1 MYIQKQFSIF
11 MVNKPGILAQ
21 ILSAF
26 AGEKLNITA
35 LTVMDSVEHG
45 VLRIVPENDK
55 KTRDILRHI
64 NMQFNETEVLCAY
77 LPNKSG
83 AFAAVTEKLSR
94 AHINIAYAYCTS
106 GAKGGRTIA
115 VLKLADID
123 KAVKVLEKTGN
134 KTSKAVKPATR
145 RSPAAKR
152 R

>member
-1 MYIQKQFSIF
+1 

-26 AGEKLNITA
+26 AKAKLNITA

-45 VLRIVPENDK
+45 VMRIVPGNSEK
-55 KTRDILRHI
+55 MREVLSRA
-64 NMQFNETEVLCAY
+64 NMQFSETDVLCVT

-83 AFAAVTEKLSR
+83 AFASITEKLSI

-106 GAKGGRTIA
+106 GAKGGKTTA
-115 VLKLADID
+115 VLKVADVK
-123 KAVKVLEKTGN
+123 KAVKVLKKHVGT
-134 KTSKAVKPATR
+134 KPAKKTAKTTR
-145 RSPAAKR
+145 RAPVSR